1 MNINDIV
8 TELQTVANAD
18 AAIKSFIYGDISEVN
33 NQRGKNYPLLLVDRN
48 VTSRSVDLR
57 GKKAIYTFRLFFY
70 ELFQRTQDA
79 QDIDQSYQQSL
90 EKVINEYIQEI
101 HRRSKVTIGDVY
113 RVNNYEA
120 LSYAYS
126 FYKANDM
133 LQQINVNLEII
144 ATLDCETGVFNYD

>member
-18 AAIKSFIYGDISEVN
+18 LAIKSFIYGDISDVN
-33 NQRGKNYPLLLVDRN
+33 TQRAKNYPLLLVDRN
-48 VTSRSVDLR
+48 VTSRAVDLK

-70 ELFQRTQDA
+70 DLFQRTQDA
-79 QDIDQSYQQSL
+79 QGIDQAYQQSL
-90 EKVINEYIQEI
+90 EKVINEYLQEI
-101 HRRSKVTIGDVY
+101 QARSRVNTNHVY
-113 RVNNYEA
+113 RINNYEA

-133 LQQINVNLEII
+133 LQQINVNLEIY
-144 ATLDCETGVFNYD
+144 ATLDCQTGVFNYD